1 MVSGLEFFGSLLLMV
16 GFLCRFTGLLPA
28 FNMLVAQWTADNEEL
43 VSILSDPGEF
53 YVADPYTF
61 LFESLMVLILGAGSF
76 SVDALVT
83 KRLEVE
89 V

>member
-1 MVSGLEFFGSLLLMV
+1 MV
-16 GFLCRFTGLLPA
+16 GFLCRCTGLLPA
-28 FNMLVAQWTADNEEL
+28 FNMLVAYWTADHEAL
-43 VSILSDPGEF
+43 VSIFFDPGKF
-53 YVADPYTF
+53 YVADPYIF
-61 LFESLMVLILGAGSF
+61 LFASLMVLILGAGSF